1 MPRLRPFRVI
11 PQSEWRLPPPRKGR
25 DARQSEAV
33 LQWLL
38 RELLET
44 YHYPEAWLGRRIVRW
59 EERSTP
65 ALAVTL
71 ADGSPFLVVVAA
83 PRGEVR
89 LAEERLRAALA
100 ASATAGQGLASDGTE
115 AGTRFLRRRFDSG
128 MCEYINDLEVCACSA
143 KDTAGAVA
151 LTHQIEDLFFALHS
165 HIRDIDGLHA
175 DEALDELCKVLH
187 ARFFDEERAGQGQ
200 CGTAE
205 ELAAHTRAVYRN
217 AAAASGGAFH
227 SPIRLSSPALA
238 RVAADLGRFHLSR
251 SNADVKGRAFQKIL
265 GPALRAGMGQYFTP
279 EPVVAFMVETVRPR
293 LSEQVLDPF
302 CGSARFLTEALDF
315 VRTSAHPPSTRA
327 LHAFASSKL
336 HGIEKSD
343 RMVRVAQT
351 DLRLRGL
358 VSANLRCADA
368 LLDFR
373 NYSDLGP
380 EAFDVILTNPPFG
393 CLLPAASIAQL
404 ADFDLARGRSRVP
417 LEVLGLERCLE
428 FLRPG
433 GRLAVVLP
441 DSLLNNR
448 GTKYV
453 RDWLPARARLRA
465 VVSLPIETFA
475 PFGAN
480 IKTSVLYL
488 RKWLPGAAR
497 SAEYPVS
504 LLRVDAVGYDASGR
518 EQGNSE
524 LPAAA
529 AALAQQLD
537 KEGW

>member
-1 MPRLRPFRVI
+1 
-11 PQSEWRLPPPRKGR
+11 LPPAAAPDPQRRG
-25 DARQSEAV
+25 ARQAEAV

-44 YHYPEAWLGRRIVRW
+44 YQYPQAWIGSRIIRLG
-59 EERSTP
+59 EEGS
-65 ALAVTL
+65 ASAVAVTL
-71 ADGSPFLVVVAA
+71 EDGSPFLVIAAA
-83 PRGEVR
+83 PRGKAR
-89 LAEERLRAALA
+89 LAEERLRTALA
-100 ASATAGQGLASDGTE
+100 ASATAGLGLASDGTE
-115 AGTRFLRRRFDSG
+115 AGTLFLRRRFDSG
-128 MCEYINDLEVCACSA
+128 KCEYINDLEVHVCPA
-143 KDTAGAVA
+143 DGAA
-151 LTHQIEDLFFALHS
+151 PFTDRLEDLFFELHS
-165 HIRDIDGLHA
+165 HLRDIDGLHA

-187 ARFFDEERAGQGQ
+187 AHLFDEAKADGAR

-205 ELAAHTRAVYRN
+205 ELAARTRALYRG
-217 AAAASGGAFH
+217 AGAASGAAFH

-238 RVAADLGRFHLSR
+238 RVVADLGRFNLTR
-251 SNADVKGRAFQKIL
+251 SGRDVRGRAFQKVL

-302 CGSARFLTEALDF
+302 CGSARFLTETLSL
-315 VRTSAHPPSTRA
+315 VRAAARPPSARA
-327 LHAFASSKL
+327 LLAFASAKL

-351 DLRLRGL
+351 DLRLRGSA
-358 VSANLRCADA
+358 SANLRCTDS

-373 NYSDLGP
+373 NYPDLGP
-380 EAFDVILTNPPFG
+380 EMFDVILTNPPFG
-393 CLLPAASIAQL
+393 CLLSAASLVQL
-404 ADFDLARGRSRVP
+404 ADFELARGRRRVP

-441 DSLLNNR
+441 DSLLNNPGAR
-448 GTKYV
+448 YV
-453 RDWLPARARLRA
+453 REWLPARARLRA

-480 IKTSVLYL
+480 IKTSILYL
-488 RKWLPGAAR
+488 RKRLPGEAR
-497 SAEYPVS
+497 STDHPVS
-504 LLRVDAVGYDASGR
+504 LLRVDAVGYDAAGR
-518 EQGNSE
+518 DLGDSE
-524 LPAAA
+524 LPLAA